1 MSAPVVTPSPRRD
14 GRRMPDHSGI
24 RLPLGRDLRR
34 RFVPG
39 LPERS
44 PHRRGPNGSP
54 PLRAA

>member
-1 MSAPVVTPSPRRD
+1 MTAVLTPHPRGN

-24 RLPLGRDLRR
+24 RLPLGNLRR

-39 LPERS
+39 VPERS
-44 PHRRGPNGSP
+44 SPSRRRPFGGP